1 MKRRSHLPMRIFIWL
16 LTATSILLLIAGG
29 LLISYS
35 AMSDPVAA
43 RKALPYGIAGNIC
56 LLSNL
61 LVIPAILLCES
72 RLKKAQERD
81 NDDNHP

>member
-29 LLISYS
+29 LLVSY
-35 AMSDPVAA
+35 AAESDTAVA
-43 RKALPYGIAGNIC
+43 RKRMPYGIAGNIC
-56 LLSNL
+56 VIANI